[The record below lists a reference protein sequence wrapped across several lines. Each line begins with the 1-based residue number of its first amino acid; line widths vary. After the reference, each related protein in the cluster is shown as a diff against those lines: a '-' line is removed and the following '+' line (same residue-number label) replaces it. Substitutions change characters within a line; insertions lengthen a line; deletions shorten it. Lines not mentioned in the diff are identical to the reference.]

1 MATYGLAEFQAD
13 IEGDIAWRQQ
23 EVRSIKRALSSAQ
36 NDQDKS
42 ALRRALITLL
52 YAHLEGGFKVAV
64 CAYIRTI
71 NQQGLKVATC
81 NPHIAASAWASIFR
95 DLANPSKKSDWF
107 RNALP
112 DDTKLHAFARHAEFV
127 ARVRESEDI
136 SVEIEDA
143 KVVDTEGNIDQVV
156 ISKILFR
163 LGFPPN
169 AFEKRYPDLQYLR
182 KLRNPIAHGEREVAT
197 ETHCAKYE
205 EAVFGVLTRLRDL
218 LTKAISERQCL
229 RRVS

>member
-1 MATYGLAEFQAD
+1 MATYGLAEFQTD

-23 EVRSIKRALSSAQ
+23 EVRSIKRAISSAQ
-36 NDQDKS
+36 GEADKR

-64 CAYIRTI
+64 SAYIRTI
-71 NQQGLKVATC
+71 NQQALKVAAC
-81 NPHIAASAWASIFR
+81 NPHIAASAWVSLFR

-107 RNALP
+107 RNTLP

-127 ARVRESEDI
+127 AGVRGFEDI
-136 SVEIEDA
+136 SVEIDDA
-143 KVVDTEGNIDQVV
+143 RIVDTEGNIDQIV

-169 AFEKRYPDLQYLR
+169 AFERRYPDLQYLR
-182 KLRNPIAHGEREVAT
+182 KLRNPIAHGERETAT
-197 ETHCAKYE
+197 DSHCTKYE

-218 LTKAISERQCL
+218 LVKAISERQYL
-229 RRVS
+229 RHVS